1 MNKSDAV
8 ASLGEDRLLL
18 PAWVRAALGAND
30 RIKLYLTAIQTAAQ
44 QAANPQDEP
53 ADLAAEMRTAGV
65 EQRWI
70 ESVPS
75 SASLVDGQVLIP
87 ELHRL
92 VRLLADD
99 LDVLARPAVQL
110 QDADAIT
117 LRPRVAHWHTWLH
130 ALPQDRLDTASLR
143 QLTHGNRDEGD
154 SFHILVMDL
163 HKYLN
168 QLSVQIAT
176 EEVDGAHCWQLRP
189 HDRLRVSAFMRGLN
203 RTAPLKLDH
212 PGLETAATSEKD
224 RLLIQNDIGTNDA
237 HVLVIQVV
245 KDTVTMTYS
254 DLHSTRFAFFQKL
267 LEELGATWSVVE
279 PRVTPGLNKG
289 EAYQVGTATFRCID
303 ETSLCATLEGIGA
316 RIVFL
321 IDWNRARKRLQ
332 SVVGKG
338 AAITVLTEAARNEWG
353 HMPWLKAGGDRLV
366 FEAMQAAGSGVF
378 RLGDKLADVIG
389 PAATRDYLIE
399 LMRISSQAA
408 LAGSPAALVNDEA
421 RLVLVRMLQDRTPEF
436 DLINEHAGYCH
447 AIAQAVSDSL
457 SHNQGNGD
465 GAALQLASRAK
476 GWERSAD
483 HILMEARN
491 HAERQAQRW
500 QPVVRLLEQLDDVA
514 DALEESAFLLSLP
527 GAEKSLQWTP
537 GVRRA
542 LAQLA
547 ETVLGAVQEFVKAVT
562 VASTLDTT
570 SGSADSDAF
579 FAAAWGVMRAER
591 QCDGLLRD
599 ARRLILV
606 EVTDMPALIVANDLA
621 VTLET
626 ASDRLLAAGHGLRD
640 MAFSRTGA
648 TA

>member
-44 QAANPQDEP
+44 QAANPQEEP
-53 ADLAAEMRTAGV
+53 ADIAGEMRAAGV
-65 EQRWI
+65 EQRWV
-70 ESVPS
+70 ESVPA
-75 SASLVDGQVLIP
+75 SATMVDGQVLIP

-92 VRLLADD
+92 ARLLADD
-99 LDVLARPAVQL
+99 LDVLARPATQL
-110 QDADAIT
+110 QDADAAA
-117 LRPRVAHWHTWLH
+117 LKPRVTHWRNWLH
-130 ALPQDRLDTASLR
+130 ALPPDRLDAGNLR

-168 QLSVQIAT
+168 QLSVQIAS

-189 HDRLRVSAFMRGLN
+189 QDRERVSSFMRGLN

-212 PGLETAATSEKD
+212 PGLETAATSEAE

-245 KDTVTMTYS
+245 QDTITLTYS
-254 DLHSTRFAFFQKL
+254 DLHSTRFAFFQQL
-267 LEELGATWSVVE
+267 LGDLGAAWSVVE

-289 EAYQVGTATFRCID
+289 EAYQVGTATFRCTD
-303 ETSLCATLEGIGA
+303 EATLCGTLEGIGA

-332 SVVGKG
+332 AVVGKG
-338 AAITVLTEAARNEWG
+338 AAISVLTEAARQEWG
-353 HMPWLKAGGDRLV
+353 HFAWLKAGGDRLV
-366 FEAMQAAGSGVF
+366 FEAMQSAGSGVF
-378 RLGDKLADVIG
+378 RLGDRLADVIG
-389 PAATRDYLIE
+389 PAATRDYLLE
-399 LMRISSQAA
+399 LMRIASQAA
-408 LAGSPAALVNDEA
+408 LAGSPQALVNDEA

-457 SHNQGNGD
+457 SHGSED
-465 GAALQLASRAK
+465 GAAQQVASRAK

-483 HILMEARN
+483 HILMEARTR
-491 HAERQAQRW
+491 AERQAQRW

-514 DALEESAFLLSLP
+514 DQLEEAAFLLSLP
-527 GAEKSLQWTP
+527 GGEKRLQWTP
-537 GVRRA
+537 AVQRS

-570 SGSADSDAF
+570 SGVADSDAF

-591 QCDGLLRD
+591 QCDVLLRE

-606 EVTDMPALIVANDLA
+606 ELHDMPALIVANDLA

-626 ASDRLLAAGHGLRD
+626 ASDRLLAAGHSLRD